1 MMNPAFNVKS
11 ARLDALAIQL
21 HGNHID
27 CIRETLE
34 KNIDKYIKF
43 KNLPFIL
50 DISQIEE
57 FEQIPLGD
65 MIMLFAYYKLNII
78 ALRHLNPLA
87 ATLAAKHNLC
97 FVSASKQE
105 NLDDE
110 LNNNNTENLT
120 TYDQPNNDA
129 INKNDTLHNDND
141 LIKNVEMVK
150 IAELVEIDHNH
161 DENNTTNNEHNHDN
175 DNKNILPEQIENDT
189 ENNRNEKVALHPA
202 KPTIVVSQPVRT
214 GQQIYAEQAD
224 LIILGSVSPGAEV
237 IADGNIHIYATLRG
251 RALAG
256 ASGDENA
263 RIFVQS
269 MQAELVSIAG
279 IYRVFEQKLPPHL
292 HQKAVQIELQEDRLA
307 IGPIQTE

>member
-34 KNIDKYIKF
+34 NNIEKYIKF

-65 MIMLFAYYKLNII
+65 IIMLFAYYKLNII
-78 ALRHLNPLA
+78 ALRHPSALVAALA
-87 ATLAAKHNLC
+87 TKHNLC
-97 FVSASKQE
+97 FVSSSKTD
-105 NLDDE
+105 NIDDE
-110 LNNNNTENLT
+110 PQKNNNQEDLT
-120 TYDQPNNDA
+120 TNTSDD
-129 INKNDTLHNDND
+129 NKNDTLHNDND
-141 LIKNVEMVK
+141 AIKNVEMVK
-150 IAELVEIDHNH
+150 IAELVEIHPSH
-161 DENNTTNNEHNHDN
+161 EDN
-175 DNKNILPEQIENDT
+175 DTISNENILPESTDNNNENSS
-189 ENNRNEKVALHPA
+189 NEKVALHPA